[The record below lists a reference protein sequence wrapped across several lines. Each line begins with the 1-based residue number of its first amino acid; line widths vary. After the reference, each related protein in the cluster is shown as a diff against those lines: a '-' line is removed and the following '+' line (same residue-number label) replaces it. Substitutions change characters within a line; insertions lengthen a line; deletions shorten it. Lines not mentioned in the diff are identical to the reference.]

1 MRNSNEQ
8 QATSV
13 DSLDFNTD
21 NFKSP
26 TKHET
31 FTLQQVLIS
40 GLSENLC
47 RIAPLFDANGNELP
61 PSKKA
66 SKILYESQ
74 ETGDRLKLH
83 RLSAL
88 FKQKPAHIVY
98 QEVYAIERPDSDTT
112 FYMKGATQ
120 VDSLAWLH

>member
-1 MRNSNEQ
+1 M
-8 QATSV
+8 T
-13 DSLDFNTD
+13 SLDFNND
-21 NFKSP
+21 IFKSP

-61 PSKKA
+61 PTKKA
-66 SKILYESQ
+66 SKVLYESQ
-74 ETGDRLKLH
+74 ETTDQLKLH

-88 FKQKPAHIVY
+88 FKQKPAHLVY
-98 QEVYAIERPDSDTT
+98 QEVYATERPDGSGTT

-120 VDSLAWLH
+120 VDNLAWLH